1 MAQIP
6 EVTPSGT
13 PAPQPAG
20 GIARAQPSSLR
31 AAGIPGQ
38 FLQHA
43 GGELQTAGDI
53 INRTNLH
60 YDTLG
65 AEDAINQLHEKS
77 IDLERN
83 PQSGFRNVQGSG
95 AIGQQFFDD
104 YTGRLKDAAK
114 SIAENLPNDQQRQL
128 FIQRTPV
135 LANQFRAQ
143 LLSHQAQETEKFAA
157 NTESNTVKL
166 ELGSIAANPDNDI
179 LMQTSLARINGVLDQ
194 RAARTNQPPAEIAEA
209 RQQILA
215 AAWGSRIHAMMDRN
229 PYTAEKMLEDHR
241 EDLGMSGVPL
251 ARDVHKMVQQVQA
264 RDVAQQL
271 IFGREQP
278 YAPDQIAPGTQGAR
292 PLESIV
298 KGMESGGQRY
308 DKDGN
313 LLTSKAGAKGE
324 FQVMGYTARDPG
336 FGVKPAQDDS
346 PEELARVGRDYLGA
360 MTARYNNPA
369 LVLAAYNAGPGK
381 VDEWLAKYG
390 DPRSGQVSTREW
402 TDRIPFAETKDYV
415 QRGLQKV
422 NAEQP
427 QGPIYSGPTA
437 KELKTQLPG
446 IVDRARAV
454 ASQMYPNDPI
464 FADAVASRVA
474 TYGQT
479 VISGWTAQQDA
490 ARDMLTRGLTGT
502 QPDGSDKPKSMDELI
517 ADPRMAEAWRNATPE
532 VQLAMQNH
540 FKNGGDQQ
548 RTPESMATM
557 YQLLGEAQ
565 NNRQGFADRDL
576 SDLIGKMPNS
586 DVMHIWELQARAR
599 NRTDL
604 DAEKQ
609 ANMIHAMSVA
619 NDYALRQI
627 KLAPPTKD
635 TPKDQREQYDQ
646 FTGAYT
652 QAIEQF
658 TTVNKR
664 PPKDD
669 ELIQMARNLT
679 TTVTQPG
686 KWFGT
691 NDLRAFQITPENVGQ
706 VRPKVIPPAFLQGI
720 VPALT
725 RANNGTPPTQAQID
739 TAYMLS
745 LRQPPKAH
753 GRQPQ
758 PTQPTQPTQQPA
770 PTYAFPQNA
779 VAGTIKQ

>member
-6 EVTPSGT
+6 EVTASGT

-20 GIARAQPSSLR
+20 GVARAQPSSLR

-114 SIAENLPNDQQRQL
+114 AISENLPNDQQRQL
-128 FIQRTPV
+128 FIQRAPV

-157 NTESNTVKL
+157 NTESSTVKL

-179 LMQTSLARINGVLDQ
+179 LMQTSLARINGILDQ

-229 PYTAEKMLEDHR
+229 PYAAEKMLEDHR
-241 EDLGMSGVPL
+241 EDLGVNGVPL

-278 YAPDQIAPGTQGAR
+278 YAPDQIAPGAQGAR
-292 PLESIV
+292 PLEAIV
-298 KGMESGGQRY
+298 KGLESGSQRY

-427 QGPIYSGPTA
+427 QGPMYSGPTA

-446 IVDRARAV
+446 IIDRARAV
-454 ASQMYPNDPI
+454 ASQMYPNDPV

-490 ARDMLTRGLTGT
+490 ARDMLTRGLVGN
-502 QPDGSDKPKSMDELI
+502 QPDGSDKPQTMDALM
-517 ADPRMAEAWRNATPE
+517 ADPRMAEAWRNSTPE
-532 VQLAMQNH
+532 VQLAIQGH
-540 FKNGGDQQ
+540 FKNGEPPRTAASTALWYQKVGEYMNDRAGYADQDL
-548 RTPESMATM
+548 TSLITELPH
-557 YQLLGEAQ
+557 
-565 NNRQGFADRDL
+565 ADFQHL
-576 SDLIGKMPNS
+576 VG
-586 DVMHIWELQARAR
+586 LQERAR
-599 NRTDL
+599 NRTDT

-619 NDYALRQI
+619 NDYALRAI
-627 KLAPPTKD
+627 KLTPPTKD

-646 FTGAYT
+646 FTGAYS
-652 QAIEQF
+652 QAIDQF
-658 TTVNKR
+658 AAVNKR

-691 NDLRAFQITPENVGQ
+691 NDIRAFQITPENVGQ

-753 GRQPQ
+753 GKQPH
-758 PTQPTQPTQQPA
+758 PTQPTPQPQ